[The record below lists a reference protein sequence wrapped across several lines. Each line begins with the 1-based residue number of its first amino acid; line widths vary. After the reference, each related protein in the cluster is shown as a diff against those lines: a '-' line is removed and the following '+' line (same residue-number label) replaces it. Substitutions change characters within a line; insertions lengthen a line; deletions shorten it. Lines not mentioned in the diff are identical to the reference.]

1 MSVYLL
7 FWKCLSVLFL
17 CLALLIIL
25 NDLFVI
31 RRLSFTNRGK
41 TQKEWK
47 LIYTLSIPFIL
58 FFFGL
63 IGLTI
68 LGNASYELTMAS
80 TILLI
85 GSFLAGKMIKT
96 SGSSV
101 ETLNKVDDA
110 RRFLSEVFQEMGN
123 LMIVTDE
130 NGVITMANKTTEKLL
145 GKTEEK
151 LIGQKAEEFFLQELF
166 ELPDT
171 SKVKEIGLLLP
182 ELKELPLQVTVNHV
196 TTQGKSY
203 FLIVGQDISHL
214 KMQEKQLKEY
224 LQKIERSNKD
234 LEQFSYVAAHDLK
247 APLRAIHN
255 LAVFIEEDLGK
266 LPDHV
271 KMNVELLKGRI
282 HRMEGLVNGI
292 LEYARSGTKAVNPE
306 ITDVANLVNDIVDH
320 LGILQDQQVEIQ
332 EGLPIILTQRLLL
345 EQVLSNL
352 MSNAHK
358 YNDNPEPKITIASRE
373 LDKEFEFSVSDNG
386 PGIPIES
393 QHKVFRLFQTLQAR
407 DTCESTGI
415 GLSIVKKIIE
425 EKGCKIELDS
435 SPGEGCTFRFT
446 WPKLMI

>member
-1 MSVYLL
+1 MSADFL
-7 FWKCLSVLFL
+7 FWKYLSVFML
-17 CLALLIIL
+17 CLALLILL

-31 RRLSFTNRGK
+31 RRLSLNNRGK

-47 LIYTLSIPFIL
+47 LIYTLSVPFIV
-58 FFFGL
+58 FFSCL
-63 IGLTI
+63 IGFTI
-68 LGNASYELTMAS
+68 LGKASYELTMAS
-80 TILLI
+80 TIILI

-110 RRFLSEVFQEMGN
+110 RSFLSDVFQEMGN
-123 LMIVTDE
+123 LMIVTDPY
-130 NGVITMANKTTEKLL
+130 GVITMVNKTTEKLL
-145 GKTEEK
+145 GKSEEQ
-151 LIGQKAEEFFLQELF
+151 LIGRQAEEFFLQELF
-166 ELPDT
+166 ELPET
-171 SKVKEIGLLLP
+171 RKLKEIGLLLP
-182 ELKELPLQVTVNHV
+182 GLKEIPLQITVNHI
-196 TTQGKSY
+196 TTLGKSY

-214 KMQEKQLKEY
+214 KQQERQLKEY
-224 LQKIERSNKD
+224 LLKIERSNKD

-266 LPDHV
+266 LPDNV
-271 KMNVELLKGRI
+271 KLNMELLKGRI

-306 ITDVANLVNDIVDH
+306 ITDVANLVNDIVEN
-320 LGILQDQQVEIQ
+320 LGIQQDQEVEIQ

-358 YNDNPEPKITIASRE
+358 YNDNPEPKITIASKE

-393 QHKVFRLFQTLQAR
+393 QHKVFRIFQTLQAR
-407 DTCESTGI
+407 DTYESTGI

-425 EKGCKIELDS
+425 EKGCKIEIDS

>member
-1 MSVYLL
+1 
-7 FWKCLSVLFL
+7 
-17 CLALLIIL
+17 
-25 NDLFVI
+25 
-31 RRLSFTNRGK
+31 
-41 TQKEWK
+41 
-47 LIYTLSIPFIL
+47 
-58 FFFGL
+58 
-63 IGLTI
+63 
-68 LGNASYELTMAS
+68 
-80 TILLI
+80 
-85 GSFLAGKMIKT
+85 
-96 SGSSV
+96 
-101 ETLNKVDDA
+101 
-110 RRFLSEVFQEMGN
+110 
-123 LMIVTDE
+123 
-130 NGVITMANKTTEKLL
+130 
-145 GKTEEK
+145 
-151 LIGQKAEEFFLQELF
+151 
-166 ELPDT
+166 
-171 SKVKEIGLLLP
+171 
-182 ELKELPLQVTVNHV
+182 
-196 TTQGKSY
+196 
-203 FLIVGQDISHL
+203 
-214 KMQEKQLKEY
+214 
-224 LQKIERSNKD
+224 
-234 LEQFSYVAAHDLK
+234 
-247 APLRAIHN
+247 LRAIHN

>member
-7 FWKCLSVLFL
+7 FWKFLSVFFL

-41 TQKEWK
+41 SQKEWK

-58 FFFGL
+58 FFCGL

-266 LPDHV
+266 LPDNV
-271 KMNVELLKGRI
+271 KMNMELLKGRI

-345 EQVLSNL
+345 E
-352 MSNAHK
+352 
-358 YNDNPEPKITIASRE
+358 
-373 LDKEFEFSVSDNG
+373 
-386 PGIPIES
+386 
-393 QHKVFRLFQTLQAR
+393 
-407 DTCESTGI
+407 
-415 GLSIVKKIIE
+415 
-425 EKGCKIELDS
+425 
-435 SPGEGCTFRFT
+435 
-446 WPKLMI
+446 